1 MIARLRDELGDE
13 TYESLAGKG
22 QATTTSAMVTYALD
36 QIDQARAEL
45 NAGSEQTTCVT
56 RDSAARRHLMVDR
69 AGSVDVRRVCV
80 CCEILLGCPLIRR
93 FRQRVP

>member
-1 MIARLRDELGDE
+1 VTIPELKSVIARVRDELGDE

-22 QATTTSAMVTYALD
+22 QATTTSAMVTYAVD

-56 RDSAARRHLMVDR
+56 RESAARRHLIVDR
-69 AGSVDVRRVCV
+69 GR
-80 CCEILLGCPLIRR
+80 IRR
-93 FRQRVP
+93 CETCVRLL